1 MSKREKELLTKIRT
15 LEEER
20 RVDQLEL
27 CNLRCQVET
36 LMARLKDTNRVD
48 PTRPPEDLWPDV
60 EVIDLSRVEAAL

>member
-27 CNLRCQVET
+27 CNLRAQVEV
-36 LMARLKDTNRVD
+36 LLARVKESTKVD

-60 EVIDLSRVEAAL
+60 EVIDLSRVEAAI

>member
-27 CNLRCQVET
+27 CNLRSQVEV
-36 LMARLKDTNRVD
+36 LLARVKENTKVD
-48 PTRPPEDLWPDV
+48 PTRPPEDFWPDV
-60 EVIDLSRVEAAL
+60 EVIDLSKVESAL

>member
-20 RVDQLEL
+20 RIDQLEL
-27 CNLRCQVET
+27 CNLRAQVEV
-36 LMARLKDTNRVD
+36 LLARVKESTKVD

-60 EVIDLSRVEAAL
+60 EVIDLSRVEAAI

>member
-27 CNLRCQVET
+27 CNLRAQVEV
-36 LMARLKDTNRVD
+36 LLARVKESTKVD
-48 PTRPPEDLWPDV
+48 PTRPPEGMWDDV
-60 EVIDLSRVEAAL
+60 KVAGGTAV